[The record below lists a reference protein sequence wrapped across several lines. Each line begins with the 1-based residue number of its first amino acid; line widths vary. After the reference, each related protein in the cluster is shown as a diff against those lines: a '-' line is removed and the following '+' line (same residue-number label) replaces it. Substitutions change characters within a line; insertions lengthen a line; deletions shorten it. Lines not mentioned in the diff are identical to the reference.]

1 MHGRDMWYTRTRL
14 RERRL
19 TVRLLKLWRA
29 LGFEFLVNHARWF
42 RRFWEQ
48 YLSFVI
54 RGKVMEFEFEV
65 VK

>member
-1 MHGRDMWYTRTRL
+1 L

-19 TVRLLKLWRA
+19 DVKLLRVWRV
-29 LGFEFLVNHARWF
+29 LGFELLVNHARWF

-54 RGKVMEFEFEV
+54 RGKVMEFTFEV
-65 VK
+65 MK